1 MSLSQSVHGC
11 LEASIG
17 ALGLPQASLDVNL
30 ATLEPRLAALRKAY
44 AKSTLPILRV
54 PEWRDDIAA
63 ARDALHKLTQGA
75 RTLVFFG
82 TGGSSLG
89 GQTLAQLGGWGIPG
103 DDKHGS
109 ESRPRTRFYDNLD
122 ARTLELSLAGLDL
135 KTSRFVV
142 ISKSGGTPETLVQV
156 TSSIDAVRQAGLA
169 ERIPELFLAVTEPA
183 TKGAKNGLRALCE
196 AFSIPTLNHDP
207 NIGGRF
213 SGLTNVGLLAALA
226 RGLDAMALR
235 EGAQSVITSMLNAKS
250 AGQFAPAIGAGVAVG
265 LAKER
270 GVRANVMLPY
280 SDRLSRFAAWYVQL
294 WGESLGKHGKGTT
307 PVAAL
312 GPVDQHSQLQL
323 YLDGA
328 PQHFITVIREQCEG
342 VGPRIA
348 PDLAKAAGADYLA
361 GHAAGDLVAAQQR
374 AIPEALIA
382 AGRPVRTIDLDR
394 LDEWALGAL
403 MMHFML
409 ETILAAHLLGVD
421 PFDQPAVESGKI
433 LTRRY
438 LAGEQAGA
446 PDGHTSAAAESRQPH
461 RRG

>member
-156 TSSIDAVRQAGLA
+156 TSSIDAVREAGLA
-169 ERIPELFLAVTEPA
+169 VRIPELFLAVTEPA

-294 WGESLGKHGKGTT
+294 WGESLGKDGKGTT

-394 LDEWALGAL
+394 LDERALGAL